1 MEAFIE
7 RQSERNRRALK
18 REQRLEIN
26 KKNRAFK
33 ARQYRE
39 QAQEAMQQIREAL
52 A

>member
-7 RQSERNRRALK
+7 RQSERNRRATK
-18 REQRLEIN
+18 RAQRLEIN

-33 ARQYRE
+33 AKQYRE
-39 QAQEAMQQIREAL
+39 QAQEAMQQIKEAL